1 MSRGGEAS
9 RVTGGQAVVGTGIP
23 RLGRDADVGGGGDGC
38 DSHGDRLNRWE
49 DIVAKKNLGMEPNAP
64 LAYAYIL
71 ELHYP
76 SMSMLGGQGDWLER
90 DTHQTH
96 T

>member
-49 DIVAKKNLGMEPNAP
+49 DIVANIILGTEPNAS
-64 LAYAYIL
+64 LAYAPVL
-71 ELHYP
+71 ELRHP
-76 SMSMLGGQGDWLER
+76 TMSMVGLHGGQLYR
-90 DTHQTH
+90 DR
-96 T
+96 